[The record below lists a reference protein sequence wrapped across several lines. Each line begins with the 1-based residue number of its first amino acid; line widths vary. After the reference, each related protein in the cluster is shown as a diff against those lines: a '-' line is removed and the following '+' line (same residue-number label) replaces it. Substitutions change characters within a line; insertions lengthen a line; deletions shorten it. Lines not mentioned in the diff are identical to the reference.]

1 MTTDWRE
8 TWRKKLVPAASAM
21 KQIKAG
27 HRVFI
32 GSACGEPQALIR
44 ALVESGDH
52 AEDTELMNVLTM
64 GVAPYTELRY
74 AERFRANAFF
84 IGHALREAVGQCRAD
99 YTPIFFSQIPA
110 MFRSGRIPIDVAL
123 IMVSPPDEQGFCS
136 LGVSVD
142 VTLAAAL
149 SAKTLIAQ
157 VNSHMPRTLGNSFL
171 PVRDIHFLVEHDEPL
186 LEWPVVTEPDA
197 ITQRIAGH
205 VASLVSDGDTL
216 QMGIGHLPDAIL
228 RSLGDRKDLGIHTEM
243 LSDGVMHLVAQG
255 VITGQ
260 RKTLHHGKI
269 VSSFAAG
276 THALFRFLDNNPQI
290 EMYPSDYTN
299 DPRVISQHDNLMAI
313 NSAIEIDLTG
323 QAVADSLGEQLYS
336 GMGGHADFMRGA
348 AMARGGKPI
357 LALPSTAL
365 APDGPRSRIVSVVQP
380 GAGVITTRGDI
391 HYVVTEYGVAYLHG
405 KTMRERA
412 MSLISIAHPDFR
424 SELLHAAKRRH
435 LVYANQILSTGK
447 PYPAD
452 LEQTFTLA
460 DGRQLVV
467 RPIRPDDESMMKGM
481 FYSFSEQTKYL
492 RYHGTLKSLPHNR
505 LQVFCNV
512 DYDTEMALV
521 VEHGEGG
528 HTEIIGVGRY
538 LTTPDTQTA
547 EMAFAIR
554 DDWQRLGLGT
564 HLFQRLT
571 EIAVRSGIR
580 QFHADVLPENS
591 GMLKIFHRSGLNTET
606 VTNEGVVGVV
616 IRLDVWQEP
625 LQPDGTGL

>member
-1 MTTDWRE
+1 
-8 TWRKKLVPAASAM
+8 
-21 KQIKAG
+21 
-27 HRVFI
+27 
-32 GSACGEPQALIR
+32 
-44 ALVESGDH
+44 VE
-52 AEDTELMNVLTM
+52 
-64 GVAPYTELRY
+64 
-74 AERFRANAFF
+74 
-84 IGHALREAVGQCRAD
+84 
-99 YTPIFFSQIPA
+99 
-110 MFRSGRIPIDVAL
+110 
-123 IMVSPPDEQGFCS
+123 
-136 LGVSVD
+136 
-142 VTLAAAL
+142 
-149 SAKTLIAQ
+149 
-157 VNSHMPRTLGNSFL
+157 
-171 PVRDIHFLVEHDEPL
+171 
-186 LEWPVVTEPDA
+186 
-197 ITQRIAGH
+197 
-205 VASLVSDGDTL
+205 
-216 QMGIGHLPDAIL
+216 
-228 RSLGDRKDLGIHTEM
+228 
-243 LSDGVMHLVAQG
+243 QG
-255 VITGQ
+255 VITGR
-260 RKTLHHGKI
+260 RKTLHQGKI

-276 THALFRFLDNNPQI
+276 THALFRFLDNNPEI

-299 DPRVISQHDNLMAI
+299 DPRVICRHDNLMAI

-348 AMARGGKPI
+348 ALARGGKPI

-365 APDGPRSRIVSVVQP
+365 TTGRPSQPHCGRRAAGRRRDHHARRCPLRGHRVRRGLLARQDHAGARHVADLDRTSRFSLGTAARGQASPPGVREPDPV
-380 GAGVITTRGDI
+380 
-391 HYVVTEYGVAYLHG
+391 
-405 KTMRERA
+405 
-412 MSLISIAHPDFR
+412 
-424 SELLHAAKRRH
+424 
-435 LVYANQILSTGK
+435 TGK
-447 PYPAD
+447 PYPAE
-452 LEQTFTLA
+452 LEKTLTLA
-460 DGRQLVV
+460 DGRELVV

-564 HLFQRLT
+564 HLFQRLA

-616 IRLDVWQEP
+616 IRQLGRHGNGPNETEGHV
-625 LQPDGTGL
+625 QPCGLCRWFVCRSWMKRSTASGQTDRSTGCQPVA

>member
-1 MTTDWRE
+1 MATDWRE
-8 TWRKKLVPAASAM
+8 TWRKKLVPAAAAM
-21 KQIKAG
+21 KHIQAG
-27 HRVFI
+27 NRVFI
-32 GSACGEPQALIR
+32 GSACGEPQALVR
-44 ALVESGDH
+44 ALVESGEN
-52 AEDTELMNVLTM
+52 AEDTELLNVLTM

-84 IGHALREAVGQCRAD
+84 IGHGLREAVGQCRAD
-99 YTPIFFSQIPA
+99 YTPVFFSQIPA
-110 MFRSGRIPIDVAL
+110 MFRSGRIAIDVAL
-123 IMVSPPDEQGFCS
+123 IMVSPPDEHGFCS

-142 VTLAAAL
+142 MTRAAAQ
-149 SAKTLIAQ
+149 SAKLLIAQ
-157 VNSHMPRTLGNSFL
+157 VNAHMPRTLGNTFL
-171 PVRDIHFLVEHDEPL
+171 HVRDIHWLVEHDEPL
-186 LEWPVVTEPDA
+186 LEWPVVTDPDES
-197 ITQRIAGH
+197 TRRIAEH

-216 QMGIGHLPDAIL
+216 QLGIGHLPDAIL
-228 RSLGDRKDLGIHTEM
+228 SSLGERKDLGIHTEM
-243 LSDGVMHLVAQG
+243 LSDGVMHLVQHG

-260 RKTLHHGKI
+260 RKSLHQGKI

-299 DPRVISQHDNLMAI
+299 DPRVICQHDNLAAI

-348 AMARGGKPI
+348 ALSRGGKPI

-365 APDGPRSRIVSVVQP
+365 KPDGPHSRIVPFVQP

-391 HYVVTEYGVAYLHG
+391 HYVVTEYGVAYVHG
-405 KTMRERA
+405 KSMRERA

-424 SELLHAAKRRH
+424 SELLHAAKRRS
-435 LVYANQILSTGK
+435 LVYANQILLTAK
-447 PYPAD
+447 PYPAE
-452 LEQTFTLA
+452 LEKELTLA
-460 DGRQLVV
+460 DGRELTV
-467 RPIRPDDESMMKGM
+467 RPIRPDDEPMIKGM

-492 RYHGTLKSLPHNR
+492 RYHGTLKSMPHNR

-512 DYDTEMALV
+512 DYDAEMALV
-521 VEHGEGG
+521 VVYGEGG
-528 HTEIIGVGRY
+528 HAEIIGIGRY
-538 LTTPDTQTA
+538 LTTPDTRTA

-554 DDWQRLGLGT
+554 DDWQRQGLGT
-564 HLFQRLT
+564 HLFQRLA
-571 EIAVRSGIR
+571 EIAGRSGIR

-606 VTNEGVVGVV
+606 VTDEGVVRVT
-616 IRLDVWQEP
+616 IRLQE
-625 LQPDGTGL
+625 